1 MRAIWSGA
9 ITFGLV
15 NVPVKLYAAEE
26 DHDMS
31 FHQVHD
37 KDGGRIRYE
46 RRCEKCGEVVEYKHI
61 DKAYEDDGKKIVI
74 TDEDFE
80 SLPEAE
86 NDEIEVVQFVP
97 SDQVEP
103 MMLERSYYL
112 EPQAK
117 TPKSYLLLRQTL
129 EATDRTA
136 IVKFALRQ
144 KTRLGALYVH
154 DKVLV
159 LQALLWADELRAVD
173 FQGVKSRAKIPD
185 KELELSS
192 QLVEQYSSDF
202 TPGEFQDD
210 YQVELRKM
218 VEEKL
223 EAGEDAG
230 TSESEGQ
237 TTDDAEDNDAE
248 VVDLM
253 EALKASLKKKKAG

>member
-26 DHDMS
+26 DHDVS

-61 DKAYEDDGKKIVI
+61 DKAYEDDGKTVVI
-74 TDEDFE
+74 TADDFD

-112 EPQAK
+112 EPQSK

-159 LQALLWADELRAVD
+159 LQALLWADELRDVD
-173 FQGVKSRAKIPD
+173 FAGVKSRAKISD

-202 TPGEFQDD
+202 TPDEFQDD
-210 YQVELRKM
+210 YQVELRKL
-218 VEEKL
+218 VETKL
-223 EAGEDAG
+223 ESGEAADTSAAEDA
-230 TSESEGQ
+230 
-237 TTDDAEDNDAE
+237 DDGDDGDDAE

-253 EALKASLKKKKAG
+253 EALKTSLKKKKAG